1 MIICATVQTN
11 NQTVEIEADV
21 TFRRGYFISCPKSE
35 AEYLDPGAPDE
46 LDVNELWVVRGQKR
60 RKIQSQD
67 YIEEILL
74 EKCRAQD
81 F

>member
-1 MIICATVQTN
+1 MIICVTVQTN

-21 TFRRGYFISCPKSE
+21 TFRRGYFIDRPRNE
-35 AEYLDPGAPDE
+35 REYLDPGAPDE
-46 LDVNELWVVRGQKR
+46 LEVKQLWVVQGRR
-60 RKIQSQD
+60 HRKIRPTD
-67 YIEEILL
+67 YIEAILL

>member
-1 MIICATVQTN
+1 MLICATVQTN
-11 NQTVEIEADV
+11 NQVVEIEADV
-21 TFRRGYFISCPKSE
+21 TFRRGYFISCPRNE

-60 RKIQSQD
+60 RKIKSQD

-74 EKCRAQD
+74 EECRAQD

>member
-11 NQTVEIEADV
+11 NQVVEIEVDV
-21 TFRRGYFISCPKSE
+21 TFRRGYFFSCPRNE
-35 AEYLDPGAPDE
+35 AEYLDPGTPDE
-46 LDVNELWVVRGQKR
+46 LDVNELWVVRGNKR
-60 RKIQSQD
+60 RKIESQD

-74 EKCRAQD
+74 ETCRAQD

>member
-11 NQTVEIEADV
+11 NQVVEIEADV
-21 TFRRGYFISCPKSE
+21 TFRRGYFFSCPRNE

-60 RKIQSQD
+60 RKIKSQD

>member
-11 NQTVEIEADV
+11 NQVVEIEADV
-21 TFRRGYFISCPKSE
+21 TFRRGYFISCPRNE

-60 RKIQSQD
+60 RKIESQD

-74 EKCRAQD
+74 ETCRAQD